1 MLVLVLAACTSATAT
16 PEADP
21 TATPPAGIQVGA
33 TQPPGTSTPTSPPA
47 ATDTISPT
55 PTVTQ
60 PRPTPPGSLPLPN
73 VADTVERVRPAVV
86 SVVAEVVTRDAFGT
100 RSGFSSGTGV
110 IIDPQGLV
118 LTNNHVIEGA
128 SAVTVTF
135 DDDSQVEAE
144 IVGAHP
150 PSDLAVLRIPGDNHP
165 SLPVDPDVPLRVG
178 DWVIAIGNALALPGG
193 PTVTVGVISALGR
206 SLAVSQDVTL
216 YDLVQTDTVI
226 NPGNSGG
233 PLISLQGQLVG
244 INTAILRGGTGS
256 GPEVEGIGFAI
267 SMGTAAFISE
277 QLIQSGQ
284 VRLAFMGLELGDLTP
299 EIAAEV
305 GLSIR
310 EGVVVVRVVA
320 GGPSDQAGI
329 EPNDVILSLDGQK
342 VATVIDLIVLLRQE
356 LRVGQEIDVEVF
368 RGDSRETLR
377 LTLGERPQ

>member
-135 DDDSQVEAE
+135 DDDSQV
-144 IVGAHP
+144 
-150 PSDLAVLRIPGDNHP
+150 
-165 SLPVDPDVPLRVG
+165 
-178 DWVIAIGNALALPGG
+178 
-193 PTVTVGVISALGR
+193 
-206 SLAVSQDVTL
+206 
-216 YDLVQTDTVI
+216 
-226 NPGNSGG
+226 
-233 PLISLQGQLVG
+233 
-244 INTAILRGGTGS
+244 
-256 GPEVEGIGFAI
+256 
-267 SMGTAAFISE
+267 
-277 QLIQSGQ
+277 
-284 VRLAFMGLELGDLTP
+284 
-299 EIAAEV
+299 
-305 GLSIR
+305 
-310 EGVVVVRVVA
+310 
-320 GGPSDQAGI
+320 
-329 EPNDVILSLDGQK
+329 
-342 VATVIDLIVLLRQE
+342 
-356 LRVGQEIDVEVF
+356 
-368 RGDSRETLR
+368 
-377 LTLGERPQ
+377 